1 MENQKALKKVS
12 DKDLRKV
19 FLHSLAIMCSWNYE
33 RQMHMGFMYG
43 MAPVLDKL
51 YADDEER
58 KKEAYQRHMEFF
70 NCTPQLTPFIMG
82 LAASME
88 EQNANSEEGEFQT
101 ESISMIKTSLMGPF
115 AGIGDSFFQGTIRII
130 TFGIGLSFAQQGS
143 ILGPILAVLLFA
155 IPSLL
160 FAYNATFFGYRS
172 GNKYLAKL
180 YQEGLMDRVM
190 HFASIVGLAVVGG
203 MVASMVSITTPL
215 TFSTGGTNL
224 VIQDMLDSIIPKML
238 PFVFTLGIYNLVQK
252 KVNTNVLLIGI
263 VLFGMVMGALGI
275 LSTERYTSL
284 KYHRALWHTPEK
296 ISRLPA
302 CIVNSRSGK
311 HYTVL
316 EVLFIMRTYLHDD
329 LDDMVTYAGIP
340 LICRGDLRMSSRSE
354 KKG

>member
-1 MENQKALKKVS
+1 MEENKNKVITK
-12 DKDLRKV
+12 KDLRRV
-19 FLHSLAIMCSWNYE
+19 FLRSLTIMCSWNYE

-51 YADDEER
+51 YKNDETR

-70 NCTPQLTPFIMG
+70 NCTPQMTPFIMG

-115 AGIGDSFFQGTIRII
+115 AGIGDSFFQGTLRII

-143 ILGPILAVLLFA
+143 ILGPILAVGLFA

-160 FAYNATFFGYRS
+160 AAYYATFLGYNS

-203 MVASMVSITTPL
+203 MVASMVNITTPL
-215 TFSTGGTNL
+215 QFQTGGTQL
-224 VIQDMLDSIIPKML
+224 VLQEMLDTIFPKLL
-238 PFVFTLGIYNLVQK
+238 PLVFTLGIYTLIQK
-252 KVNTNVLLIGI
+252 KVNTNILLIGI
-263 VLFGMVMGALGI
+263 IVTGLITSAIGI
-275 LSTERYTSL
+275 L
-284 KYHRALWHTPEK
+284 
-296 ISRLPA
+296 
-302 CIVNSRSGK
+302 
-311 HYTVL
+311 
-316 EVLFIMRTYLHDD
+316 
-329 LDDMVTYAGIP
+329 
-340 LICRGDLRMSSRSE
+340 
-354 KKG
+354 

>member
-1 MENQKALKKVS
+1 MLKRGRNLMEENKNNQITK
-12 DKDLRKV
+12 KDLRRV
-19 FLHSLAIMCSWNYE
+19 FLHSLTIMCSWNYE

-51 YADDEER
+51 YKNDEKR

-70 NCTPQLTPFIMG
+70 NCTPQMTPFIMG

-115 AGIGDSFFQGTIRII
+115 AGIGDSFFQGTLRII

-143 ILGPILAVLLFA
+143 ILGPILAVGLFA

-160 FAYNATFFGYRS
+160 AAYYATFLGYNS

-203 MVASMVSITTPL
+203 MVASMVNITTPL
-215 TFSTGGTNL
+215 QFQTGGTQL
-224 VIQDMLDSIIPKML
+224 VLQEMLDTIFPKLL
-238 PFVFTLGIYNLVQK
+238 PLVFTLGIYTLIQK
-252 KVNTNVLLIGI
+252 KVNTNILLIGI
-263 VLFGMVMGALGI
+263 IVTGLITSAIGI
-275 LSTERYTSL
+275 L
-284 KYHRALWHTPEK
+284 
-296 ISRLPA
+296 
-302 CIVNSRSGK
+302 
-311 HYTVL
+311 
-316 EVLFIMRTYLHDD
+316 
-329 LDDMVTYAGIP
+329 
-340 LICRGDLRMSSRSE
+340 
-354 KKG
+354 

>member
-1 MENQKALKKVS
+1 MKFI
-12 DKDLRKV
+12 LRKFKESDLASLV
-19 FLHSLAIMCSWNYE
+19 KYANNYNIAKFLTNMFPHPYTEENGKDYLSLAINHPGIFAIDVDGEVVGSIGLFPQTDIHQKSAELGYWLAEPFWGNGIVPQAIGEIVEY
-33 RQMHMGFMYG
+33 GFKTFDIVRIY
-43 MAPVLDKL
+43 ARPFSTNRASQRVLEK
-51 YADDEER
+51 
-58 KKEAYQRHMEFF
+58 
-70 NCTPQLTPFIMG
+70 
-82 LAASME
+82 AASME

-203 MVASMVSITTPL
+203 MVASMVSVTTPL

-275 LSTERYTSL
+275 L
-284 KYHRALWHTPEK
+284 
-296 ISRLPA
+296 
-302 CIVNSRSGK
+302 
-311 HYTVL
+311 
-316 EVLFIMRTYLHDD
+316 
-329 LDDMVTYAGIP
+329 
-340 LICRGDLRMSSRSE
+340 
-354 KKG
+354 

>member
-1 MENQKALKKVS
+1 
-12 DKDLRKV
+12 
-19 FLHSLAIMCSWNYE
+19 
-33 RQMHMGFMYG
+33 
-43 MAPVLDKL
+43 
-51 YADDEER
+51 
-58 KKEAYQRHMEFF
+58 
-70 NCTPQLTPFIMG
+70 
-82 LAASME
+82 ME

-203 MVASMVSITTPL
+203 MVASMVSVTTPL

-224 VIQDMLDSIIPKML
+224 GSSRICWIPSSRRCFRSYL
-238 PFVFTLGIYNLVQK
+238 ALGIYNLVQK

-275 LSTERYTSL
+275 L
-284 KYHRALWHTPEK
+284 
-296 ISRLPA
+296 
-302 CIVNSRSGK
+302 
-311 HYTVL
+311 
-316 EVLFIMRTYLHDD
+316 
-329 LDDMVTYAGIP
+329 
-340 LICRGDLRMSSRSE
+340 
-354 KKG
+354 